1 MIFELLPKKTSFFL
15 SISQHENIDIWN
27 YMNVGNLLLK
37 IPPHILF
44 TSFLCSYFGGKFKT
58 DTMHELPVFKTK
70 QQIIAF
76 RYTDVFF
83 LFIDQRDTS
92 MYIYIYVI
100 FHHVNHEKNI
110 FFHWIKVKMQFI
122 LYNIYIFII
131 SYVCSL
137 KGVHEMTTRYWERG
151 LPVIQYDYH
160 RMLKAKCKRKGL
172 AWQHII
178 KFHKISSHYLHL
190 FFILNKKI

>member
-1 MIFELLPKKTSFFL
+1 MWEIFS
-15 SISQHENIDIWN
+15 
-27 YMNVGNLLLK
+27 LK
-37 IPPHILF
+37 IPPHILPEY

-58 DTMHELPVFKTK
+58 DTMHEFSVFKTK

-83 LFIDQRDTS
+83 LFIDQRYTS

-137 KGVHEMTTRYWERG
+137 KGVHEMTTRY
-151 LPVIQYDYH
+151 
-160 RMLKAKCKRKGL
+160 
-172 AWQHII
+172 
-178 KFHKISSHYLHL
+178 
-190 FFILNKKI
+190 

>member
-1 MIFELLPKKTSFFL
+1 MRTLSSAEIKHDFWVVTQKKSFFL

-27 YMNVGNLLLK
+27 YMNVGNLLK
-37 IPPHILF
+37 IPPHILY
-44 TSFLCSYFGGKFKT
+44 TSFLCSYFGAKFKIN
-58 DTMHELPVFKTK
+58 TMHELLVLKTK

-110 FFHWIKVKMQFI
+110 FF
-122 LYNIYIFII
+122 
-131 SYVCSL
+131 SL
-137 KGVHEMTTRYWERG
+137 DKSENA
-151 LPVIQYDYH
+151 I
-160 RMLKAKCKRKGL
+160 
-172 AWQHII
+172 HII
-178 KFHKISSHYLHL
+178 
-190 FFILNKKI
+190 